1 MLLEELDFDFPGE
14 LIAQHP
20 VVPRDACR
28 LLVLPRCGSMEHT
41 RFREVTRLLLP
52 GDVLVINDSRVLSAR
67 LFARKETGGEVELL
81 FLHPLSQSGD
91 VWEALARPSRRL
103 REGMELVV
111 DDRRLALRGRRGEG
125 RWAVASSTGEPLA
138 RLMEDKGRL
147 PLPPYVHA
155 YPSDP
160 ESYQTVY
167 ADAPGS
173 AAAPTAGLHFTP
185 GLMVA
190 AEELGC
196 RFARV
201 TLHVGLD
208 TFRPITEARIDDHR
222 IHREWFSVARESL
235 ATIDMCRASGGRVIA
250 VGTTSV
256 RVLESLYGSPGH
268 VEQAPSSNGTICGTT
283 GLYITPGYCFKAVDA
298 LITNFHL
305 PRTSLLA
312 LVMAF
317 GGVDRVRDA
326 YAEAIRRRYRFFSF
340 GDAMFLEAPSANGVP
355 ERRQGGNDLR

>member
-1 MLLEELDFDFPGE
+1 MIRARLKFEGE
-14 LIAQHP
+14 GAAAAASSIRAGRATSGS
-20 VVPRDACR
+20 VDAPIQVMR
-28 LLVLPRCGSMEHT
+28 GSRRNHT
-41 RFREVTRLLLP
+41 R
-52 GDVLVINDSRVLSAR
+52 
-67 LFARKETGGEVELL
+67 
-81 FLHPLSQSGD
+81 
-91 VWEALARPSRRL
+91 WRRANW
-103 REGMELVV
+103 R
-111 DDRRLALRGRRGEG
+111 
-125 RWAVASSTGEPLA
+125 
-138 RLMEDKGRL
+138 
-147 PLPPYVHA
+147 
-155 YPSDP
+155 
-160 ESYQTVY
+160 
-167 ADAPGS
+167 
-173 AAAPTAGLHFTP
+173 
-185 GLMVA
+185 
-190 AEELGC
+190 
-196 RFARV
+196 
-201 TLHVGLD
+201 
-208 TFRPITEARIDDHR
+208 
-222 IHREWFSVARESL
+222 
-235 ATIDMCRASGGRVIA
+235 GRVIA